1 MRRGENF
8 MNTIYRILLIAALAA
23 LGMQASA
30 QSRYGGRYEMVT
42 IPQNQSNSMITTIP
56 QDQNTP
62 TDKVIILDKKRGE
75 LWSWSEPAT
84 IVYLGKIFPITRTGP
99 FARIIQ
105 VNPEVRGR

>member
-1 MRRGENF
+1 MMIIF
-8 MNTIYRILLIAALAA
+8 RILLIAALATI
-23 LGMQASA
+23 GTQASA
-30 QSRYGGRYEMVT
+30 QSRHGSRYEMVT

-56 QDQNTP
+56 QDQNTS

-84 IVYLGKIFPITRTGP
+84 IVYLGKIFPITGVGS